1 MPDAQPVQQAQPNQP
16 FENVIE
22 LQSEQFLKDLEQ
34 LGVVLPDR
42 ALRKEWAK
50 DKLRKGFPLQII
62 EQSLKA
68 NKFDFDVVGK
78 YLDTIYT
85 SKQQAES
92 AIKQVTEMKDEKIQK
107 EKELKKATHLSW
119 IVAAFMTSA
128 IGGGMSIFL
137 NNQTKD
143 IGLNEPGMEMAG
155 GMLGNFIKGGWVIC
169 IASGIVGLLLG
180 VFALNEYLEEK
191 KKIKKEQ
198 QAALQKVQSS
208 INAQISPVGQS
219 QPQNPK

>member
-1 MPDAQPVQQAQPNQP
+1 MPEQQSPQQAKPNQP

-22 LQSEQFLKDLEQ
+22 LQSEQFLRDMDAQ
-34 LGVVLPDR
+34 SVVLPDR

-68 NKFDFDVVGK
+68 NKYDFDVVGK

-92 AIKQVTEMKDEKIQK
+92 AIKQVNEMKTKEETEK
-107 EKELKKATHLSW
+107 KELKKSTHLSW

-143 IGLNEPGMEMAG
+143 IGLTEPGMEMAG
-155 GMLGNFIKGGWVIC
+155 DMLTNFIKGGWVIC
-169 IASGIVGLLLG
+169 IAAGFVGLLLG
-180 VFALNEYLEEK
+180 VFELNEFLEEK
-191 KKIKKEQ
+191 KKKKKEQ
-198 QAALQKVQSS
+198 EAAIQNVQQS
-208 INAQISPVGQS
+208 INTQISPGQQ
-219 QPQNPK
+219 QPQQ

>member
-1 MPDAQPVQQAQPNQP
+1 MPDTQPAVQQKPNQP

-68 NKFDFDVVGK
+68 NKYDFDVVGK
-78 YLDTIYT
+78 YLDTIYN

-92 AIKQVTEMKDEKIQK
+92 AIKQVTEMKDEKIK
-107 EKELKKATHLSW
+107 TEKELKRSTHLSW

-143 IGLNEPGMEMAG
+143 IGLTEPGMEMAG
-155 GMLGNFIKGGWVIC
+155 DMLTNFIKGGWVIC
-169 IASGIVGLLLG
+169 IAAGIVGLLLG
-180 VFALNEYLEEK
+180 VFALNEYLTEK

-198 QAALQKVQSS
+198 QAAIQQVQTA
-208 INAQISPVGQS
+208 INTQISPSS
-219 QPQNPK
+219 QNAAK

>member
-1 MPDAQPVQQAQPNQP
+1 MPDAQPLQQKPDQP
-16 FENVIE
+16 FENIVE
-22 LQSEQFLKDLEQ
+22 LQSEQFLRDMDA
-34 LGVVLPDR
+34 LGVMLPDR

-68 NKFDFDVVGK
+68 NKYDFDVVGK
-78 YLDTIYT
+78 YLDTIYA

-137 NNQTKD
+137 KGQTED
-143 IGLNEPGMEMAG
+143 IGMTGPGMEMAS
-155 GMLGNFIKGGWVIC
+155 GMLNNFIKGGWVIC
-169 IASGIVGLLLG
+169 IAAGLVGLLLG
-180 VFALNEYLEEK
+180 VFALNEYLTERK
-191 KKIKKEQ
+191 KKKKEQ
-198 QAALQKVQSS
+198 EAALQKVQAS
-208 INAQISPVGQS
+208 INAQISPAGQT
-219 QPQNPK
+219 QPQNPP